1 MPWEKG
7 ITNQGG
13 LKGRERSARRL
24 TPSSPGSLAA
34 FQAAWRIG
42 LFTQGIGLRPQTWAM
57 FSRPVGPVLIG
68 ALRVAQAFMPERHL
82 TSSPARGAT
91 RADRPR
97 QGPDVRCHTH

>member
-34 FQAAWRIG
+34 LQAAWRIG
-42 LFTQGIGLRPQTWAM
+42 LFTQGIGLRPQPWAM

-68 ALRVAQAFMPERHL
+68 VLSFTLSDCPGGTSPHRPPAERLAQIGHGRVLM
-82 TSSPARGAT
+82 
-91 RADRPR
+91 
-97 QGPDVRCHTH
+97 